1 VKPPP
6 KAGDRRLDMIDVDE
20 LVAAIRNPKLHAL
33 EGIAASMLEFG
44 YADTVVIDERTGRT
58 ISGHGRIEAVQQLR
72 DKGEKPPEGVKVV
85 KGKWLI
91 PVNRGWASD
100 SDAAAEAYLL
110 AANRWNEVGGY
121 DDEMRRAMI
130 GDLAEYDEALLR
142 AAGYDELAQHD
153 ILNASSYDG
162 PRGQHPPEDFPEHGE
177 KQADYQC
184 PSCRHEWNGE
194 PRP

>member
-110 AANRWNEVGGY
+110 AANR
-121 DDEMRRAMI
+121 
-130 GDLAEYDEALLR
+130 
-142 AAGYDELAQHD
+142 
-153 ILNASSYDG
+153 
-162 PRGQHPPEDFPEHGE
+162 
-177 KQADYQC
+177 
-184 PSCRHEWNGE
+184 
-194 PRP
+194 